1 MAFTRTWDSSDPQGT
16 LDANLLDNSIREM
29 KEDIEERMDEL
40 LGEEGAWLADP
51 LMSAARKT
59 MKRRISWIAGQI
71 IGQPAGTQKAPNQI
85 YHAGSDGEM
94 QISIPLIL
102 PVGASLTKVDAV
114 VLYRN
119 ADHTINCT
127 VVGRNR
133 TTTTFT
139 VSLSAPSETIAP
151 QIVTW
156 TGTQTIIDTDYY
168 YFNFY
173 SNNNTVDNTDP
184 LGLNEIYIEYTL
196 PNLALR

>member
-51 LMSAARKT
+51 LLSAARKT

-71 IGQPAGTQKAPNQI
+71 IGEPTGTQKAPNLI
-85 YHAGSDGEM
+85 YHAGADGEM

-102 PVGASLTKVDAV
+102 PVGATLTRVEAY

-119 ADHTINCT
+119 EDHTLSCT

-133 TTTTFT
+133 ATTTFT
-139 VSLSAPSETIAP
+139 VALSAPSPTVAAQLI
-151 QIVTW
+151 TW
-156 TGTQTIIDTDYY
+156 TGTQTILDTDYY

-173 SNNNTVDNTDP
+173 SNNNATANTDH
-184 LGLNEIYIEYTL
+184 LGLYEIYIEYTL